1 MKSYHLNY
9 RYFSYITCLENQ
21 GHYWTAYLYLQK
33 TSSRYQLHIA
43 FLLTNHMINLLLKNR
58 YTKNSSTHYLSLE
71 NMTIKQWKKIKSF
84 IIDTNNCF
92 NEIFIF
98 IEQTAK
104 IKKATKLI
112 FINLT
117 NSFRTLY
124 WISISLLL
132 SLIFFKSTIYYTEY
146 VGRLW

>member
-21 GHYWTAYLYLQK
+21 GHYWTAYLHLQK
-33 TSSRYQLHIA
+33 TSSRYQLHIS
-43 FLLTNHMINLLLKNR
+43 FLLTNRMINLLLENR
-58 YTKNSSTHYLSLE
+58 YTKNSPIHHLSLE

-84 IIDTNNCF
+84 IIDTNNCL

-104 IKKATKLI
+104 IKKAIKLI

-117 NSFRTLY
+117 KSFRTLY
-124 WISISLLL
+124 WISIPLLL
-132 SLIFFKSTIYYTEY
+132 SLIFF
-146 VGRLW
+146 